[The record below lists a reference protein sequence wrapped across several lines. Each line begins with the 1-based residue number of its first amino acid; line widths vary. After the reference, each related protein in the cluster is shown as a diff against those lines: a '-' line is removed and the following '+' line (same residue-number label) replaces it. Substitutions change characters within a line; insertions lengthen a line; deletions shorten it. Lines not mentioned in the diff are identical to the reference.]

1 MTVSV
6 VVAVCLR
13 SPLTPVMISEK
24 EPVVDLDEV
33 PTVSV
38 EVVVAG
44 FGRKLTVDP
53 AGWPPRLNV
62 TDPVKPL
69 SLVMVTV

>member
-1 MTVSV
+1 
-6 VVAVCLR
+6 
-13 SPLTPVMISEK
+13 MISEK

-44 FGRKLTVDP
+44 FGRSLTVDP
-53 AGWPPRLNV
+53 AGWPLRLNV